1 MKIEEI
7 IWLSQV
13 VDKLARK
20 HHVSAEEVEQVFGQR
35 ARIYFHERGLRQGED
50 VYRALGRTDAGR
62 YLVVIFIYKGQ
73 GRALIITARDMDAKE
88 RRQYGKK

>member
-7 IWLSQV
+7 IWMPSV
-13 VDKLARK
+13 VDKLARR
-20 HHVSAEEVEQVFGQR
+20 HHVSVDEVEQVFRQR
-35 ARIYFHERGLRQGED
+35 PRIYFQKRGLRQGED

-62 YLVVIFIYKGQ
+62 YLIVIFIYKGQ

-88 RRQYGKK
+88 RRQYGRK